1 MAEKE
6 KKRNKLRDIYRLI
19 IYNDN
24 TFEEVWQ
31 FRLSRLNM
39 IALLGSFAILFVV
52 IITLTIAFTPLR
64 EFIPGYP
71 DGNMQRNI
79 LNTAIR
85 LDSLEREIQ
94 IRGQY
99 ISNIKRLIEGKEPEE
114 FEHYHDTNTNVE
126 EVSFTRSKSDSL
138 LRERIR
144 SEQFNLSIGQ
154 EASQPGTNLAN
165 IHFFTPLKGI
175 ITNPF
180 NPERH
185 HYGVDIVASPDEV
198 VKAILEGTVTMAT
211 WTLETGYIL
220 QVQHDNNLIS
230 VYKHNADLM
239 KETGSRVDAGDVIAI
254 VGNSGE
260 LTTGPH
266 LHFELWYKGNP
277 LDPEKYINF

>member
-1 MAEKE
+1 MAKKE

-24 TFEEVWQ
+24 TFEEVGQ
-31 FRLSRLNM
+31 FRLSRLNV

-52 IITLTIAFTPLR
+52 LITLTIAFTPLR

-79 LNTAIR
+79 LNNAIR

-94 IRGQY
+94 LRGQY
-99 ISNIKRLIEGKEPEE
+99 ISNVKRLIEGKEPEE
-114 FEHYHDTNTNVE
+114 FEHYYDTNTSNE
-126 EVSFTRSKSDSL
+126 AVSFTRSKSDSL

-154 EASQPGTNLAN
+154 EVNQPSTNLAN
-165 IHFFTPLKGI
+165 MHFFVPIKGL
-175 ITNPF
+175 ITNRF
-180 NPERH
+180 DPEKY
-185 HYGVDIVASPDEV
+185 HYGVDIVATPDEV
-198 VKAILEGTVTMAT
+198 VKAIMNGTVTMAT

-220 QVQHDNNLIS
+220 QIQHDNNLVS
-230 VYKHNADLM
+230 VYKHNANLM
-239 KETGSRVDAGDVIAI
+239 KETGSRVNAGDVIAI

-277 LDPEKYINF
+277 LDPEKYIDF